1 MYLSLID
8 KHIIFVKF
16 KENDLNMMQKKC
28 TYSCYGDVLMHLNV
42 LDA

>member
-16 KENDLNMMQKKC
+16 KENDLNMMQKKFN
-28 TYSCYGDVLMHLNV
+28 TNAHILVMGMY
-42 LDA
+42 